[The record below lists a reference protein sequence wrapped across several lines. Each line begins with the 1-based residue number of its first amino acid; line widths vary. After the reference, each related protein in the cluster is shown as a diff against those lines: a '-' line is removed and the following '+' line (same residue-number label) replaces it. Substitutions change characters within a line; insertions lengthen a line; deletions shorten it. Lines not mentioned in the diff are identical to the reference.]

1 MIFLYILKHL
11 HHLVSNIMVGHLIL
25 SLYIIVTPLQ
35 VQHLQ
40 AIEMMGH
47 IIDLFSL
54 IYFVK

>member
-1 MIFLYILKHL
+1 MILLNILKHL
-11 HHLVSNIMVGHLIL
+11 HHLISNIMVGQLVL

-35 VQHLQ
+35 IQHLQ
-40 AIEMMGH
+40 AIKMMGH